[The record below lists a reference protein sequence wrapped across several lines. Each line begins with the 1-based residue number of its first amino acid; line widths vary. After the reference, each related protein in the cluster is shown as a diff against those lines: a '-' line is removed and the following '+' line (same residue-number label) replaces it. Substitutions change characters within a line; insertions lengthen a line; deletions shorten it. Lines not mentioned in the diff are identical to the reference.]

1 MKPQL
6 KQPQTSDDDKYNE
19 DTQTTKK
26 QQQQPYKIYLLSP
39 YKASQTFV
47 CLSDI
52 SDEYFEMRLVTEKNK
67 HLWHLSLALPPSLRS
82 EFSRTYVA
90 IIMSNMNG
98 AMMAVHL
105 RCLIDGIFTRN
116 CAEHR

>member
-67 HLWHLSLALPPSLRS
+67 HLWHLSLALPPSLPTIIGHIQWKKNTKNHIS
-82 EFSRTYVA
+82 A
-90 IIMSNMNG
+90 I
-98 AMMAVHL
+98 HP
-105 RCLIDGIFTRN
+105 T
-116 CAEHR
+116 